1 MCSCCRN
8 PTPPAA
14 SSPRGTQL
22 GQRECHPEMR
32 KVMYL
37 IEKIFLEEHLYAENS
52 SGCFARTT
60 LLTTVAKGARIPEMI
75 FEISVAFK
83 SGV

>member
-1 MCSCCRN
+1 
-8 PTPPAA
+8 
-14 SSPRGTQL
+14 
-22 GQRECHPEMR
+22 MR